1 MLRLLIFF
9 VSMLTTRRPGGTAGP
24 ARLPLRDRDRDQD
37 QDRDRGQRERDALER
52 AAWEQDEWEPAGW
65 EDEDPWDGDTWYL
78 PPAPPRYEP
87 DPHRTRSR
95 RAGPHQTAPRQTV
108 PRQTVPRQV
117 APGRA
122 APRQVIRGQLVR
134 PARRRWL
141 PRKLAWGAVLVLVAL
156 IFRKII
162 VWAVLAVLSGALHL
176 VGLNVRLPHVAFG
189 WPWQSVTA
197 GTTTNVSVGPWVLQK
212 IEGISRPALGTENF
226 SFTFTH
232 KVSKNIGIWP
242 CWYSST
248 FATTGH
254 ASATVD
260 LNPGPGW
267 WAPRTGHY
275 QLEVLSR
282 PATGVP
288 GRVSVAIVLP
298 LPQLPQ
304 SVHDVT
310 IDDTMSHP
318 IDVQHSWTYPGLGC
332 GALIRPQFSV
342 SVLYAQAQSM
352 AFTQARSDPKITG
365 PLIKAAE
372 TQAAQIIRNNFVQPT
387 VNALG
392 YTLAGFTVNWSAA
405 S

>member
-9 VSMLTTRRPGGTAGP
+9 VSMLTTRRPGGTAGQT
-24 ARLPLRDRDRDQD
+24 RLPP
-37 QDRDRGQRERDALER
+37 RERDER
-52 AAWEQDEWEPAGW
+52 DERERDEREREAWERDEWEDDA
-65 EDEDPWDGDTWYL
+65 PWDGDTWYL
-78 PPAPPRYEP
+78 PPDRPRY
-87 DPHRTRSR
+87 DP
-95 RAGPHQTAPRQTV
+95 APRQAA
-108 PRQTVPRQV
+108 PRQAAPRGAV
-117 APGRA
+117 
-122 APRQVIRGQLVR
+122 PRQVIRGQLVR
-134 PARRRWL
+134 PGRRRRI
-141 PRKLAWGAVLVLVAL
+141 PRKLAWGAALVLVAL

-162 VWAVLAVLSGALHL
+162 AWAVLAVLSGALHL
-176 VGLNVRLPHVAFG
+176 VGLNVRLPHVSFG

-197 GTTTNVSVGPWVLQK
+197 GTTTDVSVGPWVLQK

-226 SFTFTH
+226 NFTFTH

-267 WAPRTGHY
+267 WAPGTGHY
-275 QLEVLSR
+275 QLQVLSR

-310 IDDTMSHP
+310 VDNTMSHP
-318 IDVQHSWTYPGLGC
+318 VDVQHSWTYPGLGC

-342 SVLYAQAQSM
+342 SVLYAQAQNL
-352 AFTQARSDPKITG
+352 AFAQARSNPKITG

-372 TQAAQIIRNNFVQPT
+372 AQAAQIIRNNFVQPT

-392 YTLAGFTVNWSAA
+392 YTLSGFTIHWPAGS
-405 S
+405 

>member
-1 MLRLLIFF
+1 MLRLLILL
-9 VSMLTTRRPGGTAGP
+9 VSMLAMRRPGGTAGTTGP
-24 ARLPLRDRDRDQD
+24 PRLPRRDYDQRDLDWHDRDEHDADWRDRDVR
-37 QDRDRGQRERDALER
+37 RREVRGRE
-52 AAWEQDEWEPAGW
+52 AWERDEWE
-65 EDEDPWDGDTWYL
+65 DQDPWDGDPWYL
-78 PPAPPRYEP
+78 PPDRPRYE
-87 DPHRTRSR
+87 
-95 RAGPHQTAPRQTV
+95 AAPRQT
-108 PRQTVPRQV
+108 
-117 APGRA
+117 

-134 PARRRWL
+134 PGRRRRI
-141 PRKLAWGAVLVLVAL
+141 PRKLAWGAALVLAAL

-162 VWAVLAVLSGALHL
+162 AWAVLAVLSGALHL
-176 VGLNVRLPHVAFG
+176 VGLNVRLPHVSFG

-197 GTTTNVSVGPWVLQK
+197 GTTTDVSVGPWVLQK

-226 SFTFTH
+226 NFTFTH

-267 WAPRTGHY
+267 WAPGTGHY
-275 QLEVLSR
+275 QLQVLSR

-298 LPQLPQ
+298 PPQLPQ

-310 IDDTMSHP
+310 VDNTMSHP
-318 IDVQHSWTYPGLGC
+318 VDVQHSWTYPGLGC

-342 SVLYAQAQSM
+342 SVLYAQAQNL
-352 AFTQARSDPKITG
+352 AFAQARNNPKITG

-372 TQAAQIIRNNFVQPT
+372 AQAAQIIRNNFVQPT

-392 YTLAGFTVNWSAA
+392 YTLAGFTIHWSAG
-405 S
+405 SSG